1 MVSRRARGVL
11 GIGVS
16 AAVWAAVVLRPTPL
30 APEPLPAVQPSES
43 PLDGRLA
50 DALHDVH
57 ARLRVAAPRLAP
69 EERRTLAEVIVLEA
83 DRARLDPLLVLAV
96 IEVESRFDATAR
108 SGAGAVG
115 LMQLLEPT
123 LESELARHGLER
135 GDPHDPIINV
145 QAGVRYL
152 RRLMN
157 SFRRQDV
164 ALMAYNAGPNR
175 IVGYLREG
183 EIPERFHVYPRRV
196 NAALRRMRNAPRP
209 PTVAVAREPGRPG
222 APEAAVQN

>member
-1 MVSRRARGVL
+1 M
-11 GIGVS
+11 GVS

-30 APEPLPAVQPSES
+30 APEAPPASSASES

-57 ARLRVAAPRLAP
+57 ARLKVAAPRLDA

-96 IEVESRFDATAR
+96 IEVESRFDTTAR
-108 SGAGAVG
+108 STAGAMG

-123 LESELARHGLER
+123 LRRELARHGLE
-135 GDPHDPIINV
+135 GDDPHDPTTNV
-145 QAGVRYL
+145 RAGVRYL

-175 IVGYLREG
+175 IVGYMREG

-196 NAALRRMRNAPRP
+196 NAVLRRMRSMPPRP
-209 PTVAVAREPGRPG
+209 PTVAAAREPGRSP
-222 APEAAVQN
+222 ALETAVQN

>member
-1 MVSRRARGVL
+1 MVSRRARGVV

-30 APEPLPAVQPSES
+30 APEPPAAPSGSES

-57 ARLRVAAPRLAP
+57 ARLKVAAPRLDA
-69 EERRTLAEVIVLEA
+69 EARRTLAEVIVLEA

-96 IEVESRFDATAR
+96 IEVESRFDTTAR
-108 SGAGAVG
+108 STAGAVG

-123 LESELARHGLER
+123 LQSELARHGLEG
-135 GDPHDPIINV
+135 GDPHDPTTNV
-145 QAGVRYL
+145 RAGVRYL

-164 ALMAYNAGPNR
+164 ALMAYNAGPGR

-196 NAALRRMRNAPRP
+196 NAVLRRMRSAPRP
-209 PTVAVAREPGRPG
+209 PTVAAAREPGRSP
-222 APEAAVQN
+222 ALETAVQN